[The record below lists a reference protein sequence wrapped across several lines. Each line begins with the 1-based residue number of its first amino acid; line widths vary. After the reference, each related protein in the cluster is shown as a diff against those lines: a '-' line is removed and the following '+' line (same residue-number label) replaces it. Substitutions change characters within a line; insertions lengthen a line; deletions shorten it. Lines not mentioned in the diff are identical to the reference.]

1 MNEDA
6 VMLIDGV
13 EYVTTRQG
21 ALELDV
27 DPDVIYKWRERG
39 LVKEVAR
46 VRGRPIYR
54 LGDLWDVERDTRN
67 RGRPR
72 SSKTSD

>member
-1 MNEDA
+1 
-6 VMLIDGV
+6 MLIDGV